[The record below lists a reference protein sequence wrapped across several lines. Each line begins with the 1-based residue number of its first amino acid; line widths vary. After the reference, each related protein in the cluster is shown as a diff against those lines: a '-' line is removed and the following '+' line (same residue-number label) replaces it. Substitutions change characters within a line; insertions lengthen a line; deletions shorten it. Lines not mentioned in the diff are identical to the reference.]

1 MIGPESK
8 LWLNQNQFFD
18 LLEIIPLGQVLTGDK
33 KMNLNPFISFILFC
47 FLNFVFTSEIFEVS
61 SVAHSVENIHKSLTE
76 GKNDLLAAFLTDLDD
91 WDTLSERA
99 RGEDRQS
106 FISLFKDM
114 EQILCLSAEDP
125 DSKCMVKLLKAEKN
139 YTNETGEF
147 LNKHLKDFVGEWQN
161 LWEAEKKKKY
171 SGDET
176 MQDDDLVVL
185 FGDVASLFKTFLALL
200 GDKELKD
207 ITLVPLKTLTAS
219 LAKSFTH
226 FKQDNWKGHEGT
238 FLKLLAAIKG
248 SDKDKGD
255 NQDDKS
261 KDIKVDQGDKTQD
274 KGGNQGGKS
283 KDSNKHQN
291 GGDNK
296 DGNGDK
302 NKISGPDDQPMSFP
316 LRILLFVVLPLLCII
331 IIFGVGIYLVK
342 RK

>member
-1 MIGPESK
+1 
-8 LWLNQNQFFD
+8 
-18 LLEIIPLGQVLTGDK
+18 
-33 KMNLNPFISFILFC
+33 
-47 FLNFVFTSEIFEVS
+47 VS
-61 SVAHSVENIHKSLTE
+61 SVADSVENIHKSLTE
-76 GKNDLLAAFLTDLDD
+76 GRNDLLAAFLTDLDD

-106 FISLFKDM
+106 FISLFKDL
-114 EQILCLSAEDP
+114 EQILCVSAEDP

-147 LNKHLKDFVGEWQN
+147 VNKHLKDFVGEWRN

-185 FGDVASLFKTFLALL
+185 FSDVASLFKTFLALL

-207 ITLVPLKTLTAS
+207 ITLIPLKTLTAS

-238 FLKLLAAIKG
+238 FIKLLAAIKG
-248 SDKDKGD
+248 SDEDKGD
-255 NQDDKS
+255 NQDDKSEDNEDNQRDKSEDKGDNQSDKS

-274 KGGNQGGKS
+274 KGSNQEGKC

-291 GGDNK
+291 GGGKN

-302 NKISGPDDQPMSFP
+302 NKIPDDQPMSFP
-316 LRILLFVVLPLLCII
+316 VRILLFVVLPLLCII